1 MNNSSRSSIIIEE
14 NDVLTE
20 NGEVYNP
27 IEIGMASVII
37 KIVSCSIGIPLN
49 ISVAV
54 TITRFRRLNRKPR
67 TFFLLG
73 IVLSY
78 LSFFIVPMIELIY
91 WGIYSD
97 ESLCHTY
104 VAVTVVPQGLLL
116 MNMLLALIDRYFAI
130 NYPLLH
136 REIMTVRFASIVM
149 ILSSIL
155 IIFFL
160 KFNYIVGLDILR
172 CEILLVHVKMTLFCF
187 IVLFVACAAMNIV
200 IYRQTKILL
209 RESRTVEATPSD
221 DSSVVAIT
229 QFSSAVTSSMAIHVG
244 RKKLCEME
252 MEATRTLIIGMTS
265 LCIMPC
271 LNVVFVATFFACR
284 LVFRQS
290 AACSSNFNEMWPFV
304 EDTCLIP
311 AIYGPII
318 FLVRNKELRAAWAC
332 VKLSNNT
339 FF

>member
-1 MNNSSRSSIIIEE
+1 MNNSSSSSIIIEEE

-20 NGEVYNP
+20 NGKIYNP
-27 IEIGMASVII
+27 IKIGIASFII

-49 ISVAV
+49 VSVAV
-54 TITRFRRLNRKPR
+54 TITRFRRLHRKPR
-67 TFFLLG
+67 NFFLLG

-78 LSFFIVPMIELIY
+78 LSFFIVPTIELIY

-97 ESLCHTY
+97 ESLCHAY

-116 MNMLLALIDRYFAI
+116 MNMLLALIDRYFAV

-155 IIFFL
+155 IVFFL

-172 CEILLVHVKMTLFCF
+172 CEISLLHVKMASICF
-187 IVLFVACAAMNIV
+187 LVLFVACMALNIV

-209 RESRTVEATPSD
+209 RESRMVEATPD
-221 DSSVVAIT
+221 DSLSVVQ
-229 QFSSAVTSSMAIHVG
+229 QFSSTVTPMAIHVG
-244 RKKLCEME
+244 RKKLSEME
-252 MEATRTLIIGMTS
+252 IEATRTLIIGMTS

-271 LNVVFVATFFACR
+271 LNVIFVATFFACR
-284 LVFRQS
+284 LVFGQS
-290 AACSSNFNEMWPFV
+290 ACSNFSEMWPFAK
-304 EDTCLIP
+304 DMCLFP
-311 AIYGPII
+311 AIYGPVI
-318 FLVRNKELRAAWAC
+318 FLVRNKELRSVWTC
-332 VKLSNNT
+332 DK
-339 FF
+339 